1 MFHLIPKIIVSLCTL
16 LNVNYILES
25 ETKQTDKQQQQYILS
40 KTEHYVEG
48 SVPRIIHNKKRFRSS
63 FAIRGQALT
72 VDTTIPRPDYK
83 PGEDYT
89 I

>member
-16 LNVNYILES
+16 FNVNYILES
-25 ETKQTDKQQQQYILS
+25 EKQQQYILS

-72 VDTTIPRPDYK
+72 VDTTIPRLDYK
-83 PGEDYT
+83 PGEDHT